1 MIDPTMIVAG
11 IAGLC
16 IAVGSILKAMKEQQ
30 PMQPRY
36 AIAGN
41 GYAQTQYVPQAP
53 SQAYIPYVPPVPQYQ
68 APIQQYQQPIPVP
81 QPVEPYKSVYPW
93 GYNAYIASIAN
104 TQTVPSQYTTS
115 YYPNTYMVDGV
126 MHAPCTIMY
135 NTDYHRGDTL
145 NQLTSVQG
153 RAAPPGY
160 TFGHGFNPTM
170 NPLVPTTSYPWS
182 SSGNPYT
189 SGFGSTFNGGYTN
202 PYRFGPCDNSQQC
215 LYNFDI
221 PLSAT
226 VVRQPQS
233 VAPATVRTYP
243 DGSQSFCR
251 IPSCYNDNGSWRY

>member
-11 IAGLC
+11 ITGLC
-16 IAVGSILKAMKEQQ
+16 IAIGAIMKALKEQNQIQ
-30 PMQPRY
+30 PQY

-41 GYAQTQYVPQAP
+41 GYAQTQYIPQAP
-53 SQAYIPYVPPVPQYQ
+53 PQAYIPYIAPMPQYQ
-68 APIQQYQQPIPVP
+68 PPMPVQQPIPAP
-81 QPVEPYKSVYPW
+81 QPVTPYQSVYPW

-104 TQTVPSQYTTS
+104 TPTVPSQYTTS
-115 YYPNTYMVDGV
+115 YYPNSYIVDGV

-160 TFGHGFNPTM
+160 TTGQSFTPTM
-170 NPLVPTTSYPWS
+170 KYPVQPSTYPWS
-182 SSGNPYT
+182 SSGNTYT
-189 SGFGSTFNGGYTN
+189 SGFGSTFNGNYTN
-202 PYRFGPCDNSQQC
+202 GYQFGPCDNSQQL

-221 PLSAT
+221 PLNAT

-243 DGSQSFCR
+243 DGSVSFCK
-251 IPSCYNDNGSWRY
+251 IPACYNDNGTWRY